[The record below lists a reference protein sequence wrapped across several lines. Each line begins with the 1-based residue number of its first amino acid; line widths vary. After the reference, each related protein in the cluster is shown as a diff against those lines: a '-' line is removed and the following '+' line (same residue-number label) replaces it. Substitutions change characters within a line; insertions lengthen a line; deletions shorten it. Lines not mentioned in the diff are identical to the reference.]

1 MEKKSIGQEKGNR
14 SELTVKMFGKFQVEN
29 EKGILNKEN
38 MRSEMLTRLLA
49 YMISRREK
57 DMTAQELIDVLWP
70 DDQSDNPAGALKNLM
85 YRLRKLMSRTW
96 GDGGK
101 YIVTGRGA
109 YQLNPEFVFHIDI
122 EEFEECCRQVFN
134 SEDPAVQQEN
144 GKRAVELY
152 QGMFLSEL
160 SSEYWVVSIATY
172 YHSIYLTMVKK
183 LAALLEKEKKFTDVE
198 EICGK
203 AIQIEPLDEEIHC
216 FLLRAMIADNKQ
228 QLAASHYK
236 ETVKLL
242 YDSLGVRPSG
252 EMESI
257 YEELQKIQH
266 DHESNID
273 IIQEDLRE
281 EKASGAFFCEYGVFR
296 KIYALESRSSRRLGI
311 SVHLALVSLYLDF
324 QIQKDDQDYTDLI
337 GVGMSVLE
345 ETLMKKLRSSDIVCR
360 YSVNQFLVML
370 PACQY
375 EDAKMVVNRLKDSF
389 YRSGKTGRLLLQYS
403 IDELDVD

>member
-1 MEKKSIGQEKGNR
+1 MEKKRIGQEKGNR

-281 EKASGAFFCEYGVFR
+281 EKASGAFFCVYGVFR

>member
-1 MEKKSIGQEKGNR
+1 MEKKN
-14 SELTVKMFGKFQVEN
+14 LAKMKENHSALNIRMFDKFQIEN
-29 EKGILNKEN
+29 ENGMLNKEN

-49 YMISRREK
+49 YMVSHREK

-70 DDQSDNPAGALKNLM
+70 DDQSDNPSGALKNLM
-85 YRLRKLMSRTW
+85 YRLRKLMNRTW
-96 GDGGK
+96 GEDGR
-101 YIVTGRGA
+101 YIITGRGA
-109 YQLNPEFVFHIDI
+109 YQLNPELVVHVDI

-144 GKRAVELY
+144 GKKAVELY

-160 SSEYWVVSIATY
+160 SSEYWVISIATY

-183 LAALLEKEKKFTDVE
+183 LAALLEKEKQFTDVE
-198 EICGK
+198 EICAK

-228 QLAASHYK
+228 KLASDHYK

-252 EMESI
+252 EMETI

-273 IIQEDLRE
+273 IIQEELRE
-281 EKASGAFFCEYGVFR
+281 EKTSGAFFCEYGVFR
-296 KIYALESRSSRRLGI
+296 KIYALESRSGSRLGI

-324 QIQKDDQDYTDLI
+324 QVSKDKNDYASLI
-337 GVGMSVLE
+337 GEGMKVLE
-345 ETLMKKLRSSDIVCR
+345 DTLLKRLRSSDIVCR

-389 YRSGKTGRLLLQYS
+389 YKSGKTNKLLLQYS
-403 IDELDVD
+403 IDELNVD

>member
-1 MEKKSIGQEKGNR
+1 MKGYGRERGNR

>member
-1 MEKKSIGQEKGNR
+1 MEKKNC
-14 SELTVKMFGKFQVEN
+14 SELTVRMFGKFQTEN

-49 YMISRREK
+49 YMISHREK

-70 DDQSDNPAGALKNLM
+70 EDQSDNPSGALKNLM
-85 YRLRKLMSRTW
+85 YRLRKLMNNTW
-96 GDGGK
+96 EESGK

-109 YQLNPEFVFHIDI
+109 YQLNPEFVFHVDI

-172 YHSIYLTMVKK
+172 YHSIYLTMVKR

-252 EMESI
+252 EMENI

-311 SVHLALVSLYLDF
+311 SVHLALISLYLDF
-324 QIQKDDQDYTDLI
+324 QIQKEGQDYTDLI
-337 GVGMSVLE
+337 GEGMSVLE
-345 ETLMKKLRSSDIVCR
+345 ETLMKRLRSSDIVCR

-389 YRSGKTGRLLLQYS
+389 YRSGKTNKLLLQYS

>member
-1 MEKKSIGQEKGNR
+1 MEKKSIGQEKENR

-49 YMISRREK
+49 YMISHREK

-85 YRLRKLMSRTW
+85 YRLRKLMNRTW

-109 YQLNPEFVFHIDI
+109 YQLNPEFVFYIDI

>member
-1 MEKKSIGQEKGNR
+1 MEKKNLAKMKENHSALNIR
-14 SELTVKMFGKFQVEN
+14 MFGKFQIEN
-29 EKGILNKEN
+29 ENGMLNKEN

-49 YMISRREK
+49 YMVSHREK

-70 DDQSDNPAGALKNLM
+70 DDQSDNPSGALKNLM
-85 YRLRKLMSRTW
+85 YRLRKLMNRTW
-96 GDGGK
+96 GEDGR
-101 YIVTGRGA
+101 YIITGRGA
-109 YQLNPEFVFHIDI
+109 YQLNPELVVHVDI

-144 GKRAVELY
+144 GKKAVELY

-160 SSEYWVVSIATY
+160 SSEYWVISIATY

-183 LAALLEKEKKFTDVE
+183 LAALLEKEKQFTDVE
-198 EICGK
+198 EICAK

-228 QLAASHYK
+228 KLASDHYK

-242 YDSLGVRPSG
+242 YDSLGVRLSG
-252 EMESI
+252 EMETI

-273 IIQEDLRE
+273 IIQEELRE
-281 EKASGAFFCEYGVFR
+281 EKTSGAFFCEYGVFR
-296 KIYALESRSSRRLGI
+296 KIYALESRSSSRLGI

-324 QIQKDDQDYTDLI
+324 QVSKDKNDYASLI
-337 GVGMSVLE
+337 GEGMKVLE
-345 ETLMKKLRSSDIVCR
+345 DTLLKRLRSSDIVCR

-389 YRSGKTGRLLLQYS
+389 YKSGKTNKLLLQYS
-403 IDELDVD
+403 IDELNVD

>member
-1 MEKKSIGQEKGNR
+1 MEKKNC
-14 SELTVKMFGKFQVEN
+14 SELTVRMFGKFQTEN
-29 EKGILNKEN
+29 ENGILNKEN

-49 YMISRREK
+49 YMISHREK

-70 DDQSDNPAGALKNLM
+70 EDQSDNPSGALKNLM
-85 YRLRKLMSRTW
+85 YRLRKLMNNTW
-96 GDGGK
+96 GESGK

-109 YQLNPEFVFHIDI
+109 YQLNPEFVFHVDI

-172 YHSIYLTMVKK
+172 YHSIYLTMVKR

-252 EMESI
+252 EMENI

-311 SVHLALVSLYLDF
+311 SVHLALISLYLDF
-324 QIQKDDQDYTDLI
+324 QIQKEGQDYTDLI
-337 GVGMSVLE
+337 GEGMSVLE
-345 ETLMKKLRSSDIVCR
+345 ETLMKRLRSSDIVCR

-389 YRSGKTGRLLLQYS
+389 YRSGKTNKLLLQYS

>member
-1 MEKKSIGQEKGNR
+1 MEKKNLAKMKENHSALKIR
-14 SELTVKMFGKFQVEN
+14 MFGKFQIEN
-29 EKGILNKEN
+29 ENGMLNKEN

-49 YMISRREK
+49 YMVSHREK

-70 DDQSDNPAGALKNLM
+70 DDQSDNPSGALKNLM
-85 YRLRKLMSRTW
+85 YRLRKLMNRTW
-96 GDGGK
+96 GEDGR
-101 YIVTGRGA
+101 YIITGRGA
-109 YQLNPEFVFHIDI
+109 YQLNPELVVHVDI

-144 GKRAVELY
+144 GKKAVELY

-160 SSEYWVVSIATY
+160 SSEYWVISIATY

-183 LAALLEKEKKFTDVE
+183 LAALLEKEKQFTDVE
-198 EICGK
+198 EICAK

-228 QLAASHYK
+228 KLASDHYK

-252 EMESI
+252 EMETI

-273 IIQEDLRE
+273 IIQEELRE
-281 EKASGAFFCEYGVFR
+281 EKTSGAFFCEYGVFR
-296 KIYALESRSSRRLGI
+296 KIYALESRSSSRLGI

-324 QIQKDDQDYTDLI
+324 QVSKDKNDYAGLI
-337 GVGMSVLE
+337 GEGMKVLE
-345 ETLMKKLRSSDIVCR
+345 DTLLKRLRSSDIVCR
-360 YSVNQFLVML
+360 YSVNQFHVML

-389 YRSGKTGRLLLQYS
+389 YKSGKTNKLLLQYS
-403 IDELDVD
+403 IDELNVD

>member
-1 MEKKSIGQEKGNR
+1 MEKKNC
-14 SELTVKMFGKFQVEN
+14 SELTVRMFGKFQTEN

-49 YMISRREK
+49 YMISHREK

-70 DDQSDNPAGALKNLM
+70 EDQSDNPSGALKNLM
-85 YRLRKLMSRTW
+85 YRLRKLMNNTW
-96 GDGGK
+96 GESGK

-109 YQLNPEFVFHIDI
+109 YQLNPEFVFHVDI

-172 YHSIYLTMVKK
+172 YHSIYLTMVKR

-252 EMESI
+252 EMENI

-281 EKASGAFFCEYGVFR
+281 EKASGVFFCEYGVFR

-311 SVHLALVSLYLDF
+311 SVHLALISLYLDF
-324 QIQKDDQDYTDLI
+324 QIQKEGQDYTDLI
-337 GVGMSVLE
+337 GEGMSVLE
-345 ETLMKKLRSSDIVCR
+345 ETLMKRLRSSDIVCR

-389 YRSGKTGRLLLQYS
+389 YRSGKTNKLLLQYS

>member
-1 MEKKSIGQEKGNR
+1 MEKKNLAKMKENHSALKIR
-14 SELTVKMFGKFQVEN
+14 MFGKFQIEN
-29 EKGILNKEN
+29 ENGMLNKEN

-49 YMISRREK
+49 YMVSHREK

-70 DDQSDNPAGALKNLM
+70 DDQSDNPSGALKNLM
-85 YRLRKLMSRTW
+85 YRLRKLMNRTW
-96 GDGGK
+96 GEEGR
-101 YIVTGRGA
+101 YIITGRGA
-109 YQLNPEFVFHIDI
+109 YQLNPELVVHVDI

-144 GKRAVELY
+144 GKKAVELY
-152 QGMFLSEL
+152 QGMLLSEL
-160 SSEYWVVSIATY
+160 SSEYWVISIATY

-183 LAALLEKEKKFTDVE
+183 LAALLEKEKQFTDVE
-198 EICGK
+198 EICAK

-228 QLAASHYK
+228 KLASNHYK

-252 EMESI
+252 EMETI

-273 IIQEDLRE
+273 IIQEELRE
-281 EKASGAFFCEYGVFR
+281 EKTSGAFFCEYGVFR
-296 KIYALESRSSRRLGI
+296 KIYALESRSSSRLGI

-324 QIQKDDQDYTDLI
+324 QVSKDKNDYAGLI
-337 GVGMSVLE
+337 GEGMKVLE
-345 ETLMKKLRSSDIVCR
+345 DTLLKRLRSSDIVCR

-389 YRSGKTGRLLLQYS
+389 YKSGKTNKLLLQYS
-403 IDELDVD
+403 IDELNVD

>member
-1 MEKKSIGQEKGNR
+1 MEKKNC
-14 SELTVKMFGKFQVEN
+14 SELTVRMFGKFQTEN

-49 YMISRREK
+49 YMISHREK

-70 DDQSDNPAGALKNLM
+70 EDQSDNPSEALKNLM
-85 YRLRKLMSRTW
+85 YRLRKLMNNTW
-96 GDGGK
+96 GESGK

-109 YQLNPEFVFHIDI
+109 YQLNPEFVFHVDI

-172 YHSIYLTMVKK
+172 YHSIYLTMVKR

-252 EMESI
+252 EMENI
-257 YEELQKIQH
+257 YEEPQKIQH

-311 SVHLALVSLYLDF
+311 SVHLALISLYLDF
-324 QIQKDDQDYTDLI
+324 QIQKEGQDYTDLI
-337 GVGMSVLE
+337 GEGMSVLE
-345 ETLMKKLRSSDIVCR
+345 ETLMKRLRSSDIVCR

-389 YRSGKTGRLLLQYS
+389 YRSGKTNKLLLQYS

>member
-1 MEKKSIGQEKGNR
+1 MEKKNLAKMKENHSALNIR
-14 SELTVKMFGKFQVEN
+14 MFGKFQIEN
-29 EKGILNKEN
+29 ENGMLNKEN

-49 YMISRREK
+49 YMVSHREK

-70 DDQSDNPAGALKNLM
+70 DDQSDNPSGALKNLM
-85 YRLRKLMSRTW
+85 YRLRKLMNRTW
-96 GDGGK
+96 GEDGR
-101 YIVTGRGA
+101 YIITGRGA
-109 YQLNPEFVFHIDI
+109 YQLNPELVVHVDI

-144 GKRAVELY
+144 GKKAVELY

-160 SSEYWVVSIATY
+160 SSEYWVISIATY

-183 LAALLEKEKKFTDVE
+183 LAALLEKEKQFTDVE
-198 EICGK
+198 EICAK

-228 QLAASHYK
+228 KLASDHYK
-236 ETVKLL
+236 EPVKLL
-242 YDSLGVRPSG
+242 YDSLGVRLSG
-252 EMESI
+252 EMETI

-273 IIQEDLRE
+273 IIQEELRE
-281 EKASGAFFCEYGVFR
+281 EKTSGAFFCEYGVFR
-296 KIYALESRSSRRLGI
+296 KIYALESRSSSRLGI

-324 QIQKDDQDYTDLI
+324 QVSKDKNDYASLI
-337 GVGMSVLE
+337 GEGMKVLE
-345 ETLMKKLRSSDIVCR
+345 DTLLKRLRSSDIVCR

-389 YRSGKTGRLLLQYS
+389 YKSGKTNKLLLQYS
-403 IDELDVD
+403 IDELNVD

>member
-1 MEKKSIGQEKGNR
+1 MEKKNC
-14 SELTVKMFGKFQVEN
+14 SELTVRMFGKFQTEN

-49 YMISRREK
+49 YMISHREK

-70 DDQSDNPAGALKNLM
+70 EDQSDNPSGALKNLM
-85 YRLRKLMSRTW
+85 YRLRKLMNNTW
-96 GDGGK
+96 GESGK

-109 YQLNPEFVFHIDI
+109 YQLNPEFVFHVDI
-122 EEFEECCRQVFN
+122 EEFEECCRQIFN

-172 YHSIYLTMVKK
+172 YHSIYLTMVKR

-252 EMESI
+252 EMENI

-324 QIQKDDQDYTDLI
+324 QIQKEGQDYTDLI
-337 GVGMSVLE
+337 GEGMSVLE
-345 ETLMKKLRSSDIVCR
+345 ETLMKRLRSSDIVCR

-389 YRSGKTGRLLLQYS
+389 YRSGKTNKLLLQYS

>member
-1 MEKKSIGQEKGNR
+1 MEKKNC
-14 SELTVKMFGKFQVEN
+14 SELTVRMFGKFQIEN
-29 EKGILNKEN
+29 ENGILNKEN

-70 DDQSDNPAGALKNLM
+70 EDQSDNPSGALKNLM
-85 YRLRKLMSRTW
+85 YRLRKLMNNTW
-96 GDGGK
+96 GESGK

-172 YHSIYLTMVKK
+172 YHSIYLTMVKR

-216 FLLRAMIADNKQ
+216 FLLRAMIAANKQ
-228 QLAASHYK
+228 QLAANHYK

-252 EMESI
+252 EMENI

-324 QIQKDDQDYTDLI
+324 RIQKDDQDYTDLI
-337 GVGMSVLE
+337 GVGMSVLK

-403 IDELDVD
+403 IDELDVE

>member
-1 MEKKSIGQEKGNR
+1 MEKKNC
-14 SELTVKMFGKFQVEN
+14 SELTVRMFGKFQTEN

-49 YMISRREK
+49 YMISHREK

-70 DDQSDNPAGALKNLM
+70 EDQSDNPSGALKNLM
-85 YRLRKLMSRTW
+85 YRLRKLMNNTW
-96 GDGGK
+96 GESGK

-109 YQLNPEFVFHIDI
+109 YQLNPEFVFHVDI

-172 YHSIYLTMVKK
+172 YHSIYLTMVKR

-252 EMESI
+252 EMENI
-257 YEELQKIQH
+257 YEELQKIHH

-324 QIQKDDQDYTDLI
+324 QIQKEGKDYTDLI
-337 GVGMSVLE
+337 GEGMSVLE
-345 ETLMKKLRSSDIVCR
+345 ETLMKRLRSSDIVCR

-389 YRSGKTGRLLLQYS
+389 YKSGKTNKLLLQYS

>member
-1 MEKKSIGQEKGNR
+1 MEKKNLAKMKENHSALNIR
-14 SELTVKMFGKFQVEN
+14 MFGKFQIEN
-29 EKGILNKEN
+29 ENGMLNKEN

-49 YMISRREK
+49 YMVSHREK

-70 DDQSDNPAGALKNLM
+70 DDQSDNPSGALKNLM
-85 YRLRKLMSRTW
+85 YRLRKLMNRTW
-96 GDGGK
+96 GEDGR
-101 YIVTGRGA
+101 YIITGRGA
-109 YQLNPEFVFHIDI
+109 YQLNPELVVHVDI

-144 GKRAVELY
+144 GKKAVELY

-160 SSEYWVVSIATY
+160 SSEYCVISIATY

-183 LAALLEKEKKFTDVE
+183 LAALLEKEKQFTDVE
-198 EICGK
+198 EICAK

-228 QLAASHYK
+228 KLASNHYK

-252 EMESI
+252 EMETI

-273 IIQEDLRE
+273 IIQEELRE
-281 EKASGAFFCEYGVFR
+281 EKTSGAFFCEYGVFR
-296 KIYALESRSSRRLGI
+296 KIYALESRSSSRLGI

-324 QIQKDDQDYTDLI
+324 QVSKDKNDYASLI
-337 GVGMSVLE
+337 GEGMKVLE
-345 ETLMKKLRSSDIVCR
+345 DTLLKRLRSSDIVCR

-389 YRSGKTGRLLLQYS
+389 YKSGKTNKLLLQYS
-403 IDELDVD
+403 IDELNVD

>member
-1 MEKKSIGQEKGNR
+1 MEKKNC
-14 SELTVKMFGKFQVEN
+14 SELTVRMFGKFQTEN

-49 YMISRREK
+49 YMISHREK

-70 DDQSDNPAGALKNLM
+70 EDQSDNPSGALKNLM
-85 YRLRKLMSRTW
+85 YRLRKLMNYTW
-96 GDGGK
+96 GESGK

-109 YQLNPEFVFHIDI
+109 YQLNPEFVFHVDI

-172 YHSIYLTMVKK
+172 YHSIYLTMVKR

-252 EMESI
+252 EMENI

-324 QIQKDDQDYTDLI
+324 QIQKEGQDYTDLI
-337 GVGMSVLE
+337 GEGMSVLE
-345 ETLMKKLRSSDIVCR
+345 ETLMKRLRSSDIVCR

-389 YRSGKTGRLLLQYS
+389 YRSGKTNKLLLQYS